1 MTPTHETSQDT
12 SMFDKVANLDER
24 VIVLELS
31 ERERDEV
38 DRLREERIK
47 RLEDNAVKLEN
58 TVMVE
63 SRETRA
69 TVVEQNRQLMTVLQ
83 SVIGFKSAE
92 TTQDHEYRVLKWDRT
107 TNVILKLAGAGG
119 IIYLIVQQV
128 LAN

>member
-1 MTPTHETSQDT
+1 MPDM
-12 SMFDKVANLDER
+12 SMFDKVNDLDVR
-24 VIVLELS
+24 VITLEEA

-47 RLEDNAVKLEN
+47 RLEDNATKLEN

-83 SVIGFKSAE
+83 SVMGFKTTAN
-92 TTQDHEYRVLKWDRT
+92 TQDHEFRLMKWDKT
-107 TNVILKLAGAGG
+107 TNLALKVLGAGG
-119 IIYLIVQQV
+119 IVYFIIQQIVTG
-128 LAN
+128 